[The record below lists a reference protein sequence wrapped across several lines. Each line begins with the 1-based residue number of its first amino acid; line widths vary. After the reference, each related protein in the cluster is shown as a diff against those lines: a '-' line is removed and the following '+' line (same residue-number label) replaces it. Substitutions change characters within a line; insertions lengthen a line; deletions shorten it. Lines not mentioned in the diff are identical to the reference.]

1 MRIDIAFLPALAAT
15 FLLIF
20 ARIGADSPASDRG
33 IAACSGTTGACPS
46 YRGYRIR
53 EPKHNCIIT
62 LATFDAAS
70 IGRKVDVEITGAAV
84 TLSRIA
90 EDWSWLQHS
99 AIRGDFFRA
108 A

>member
-1 MRIDIAFLPALAAT
+1 MTRRVGDAGQRNVRVLCVRHIRQVYN
-15 FLLIF
+15 IF
-20 ARIGADSPASDRG
+20 VRIGADSPAGDRG

-84 TLSRIA
+84 TLS
-90 EDWSWLQHS
+90 
-99 AIRGDFFRA
+99 
-108 A
+108 